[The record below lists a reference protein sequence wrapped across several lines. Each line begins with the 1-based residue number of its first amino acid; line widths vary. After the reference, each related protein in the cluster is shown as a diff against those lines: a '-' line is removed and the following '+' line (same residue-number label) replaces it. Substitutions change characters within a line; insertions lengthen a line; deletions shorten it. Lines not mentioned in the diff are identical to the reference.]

1 LLAINKQIICLTLKG
16 ALSTLFVLFS
26 LNCFASQNNL
36 EKKYGEGFYL
46 SQLGK
51 NKQAFEIML
60 DLANKNYAPAK
71 HNVALSYKYGL
82 GVKKDLNQAF
92 YWLKQAHNAGVLHA
106 TVELANFYYNQGNI
120 AKARELWQIG
130 AKNNDEYA
138 LFNLAM
144 LALENKDKTKAY
156 NYLIQ
161 AQQYNHPQAELYLQ
175 QMEKL

>member
-1 LLAINKQIICLTLKG
+1 LLAISNSIITQTLKG
-16 ALSTLFVLFS
+16 ALSTLFVLFY
-26 LNCFASQNNL
+26 LNCFANQNNL

-82 GVKKDLNQAF
+82 GVKKDLNQTF

-106 TVELANFYYNQGNI
+106 TVELANFYYDRNDVN
-120 AKARELWQIG
+120 KARQLWLIG
-130 AKNNDEYA
+130 AKQNDEYA

-144 LALENKDKTKAY
+144 LELENNNIKQAY
-156 NYLIQ
+156 SYLTL
-161 AQQYNHPQAELYLQ
+161 AKKYNHPQAELYLE
-175 QMEKL
+175 QMERL